1 MALLVAPHFWTNA
14 CSEWL
19 VESNFVGGFNFLK
32 KNPSH
37 WGTLSQI
44 LVSFFVRVPS
54 KAAPLPPLPLENL
67 ICTFQ
72 LKPGCRGLLQQ
83 NWQRPSSPGFDIFTK
98 NPDQQLRH
106 HFSGNFRILNWR
118 YLPYMRPLFEANVSE
133 YNITTQYGLIWYST
147 SILGSW
153 NFHWSFPYIFLLK
166 VPYIWTPP
174 PPDKQ
179 IE

>member
-19 VESNFVGGFNFLK
+19 VESNFVGGFNFWK

-72 LKPGCRGLLQQ
+72 LKPGCRGAFTAKLTASFQSWLWHFHQEP
-83 NWQRPSSPGFDIFTK
+83 RPAIASSF
-98 NPDQQLRH
+98 QW
-106 HFSGNFRILNWR
+106 NFRILNWR